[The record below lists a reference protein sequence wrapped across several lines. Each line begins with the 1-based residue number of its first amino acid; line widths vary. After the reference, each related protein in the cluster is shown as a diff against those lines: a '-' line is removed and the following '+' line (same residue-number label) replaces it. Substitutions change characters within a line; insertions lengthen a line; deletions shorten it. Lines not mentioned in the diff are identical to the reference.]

1 VGELKVVGHCELAGE
16 CAPSASRDQQFEP
29 SDQERKTGSERVG
42 ARDQIAQKGG
52 AGKASFNNTAATQ
65 PRR

>member
-1 VGELKVVGHCELAGE
+1 MFRPDFSEALGTSVEE
-16 CAPSASRDQQFEP
+16 QFEP
-29 SDQERKTGSERVG
+29 SDEERKAGSERVD